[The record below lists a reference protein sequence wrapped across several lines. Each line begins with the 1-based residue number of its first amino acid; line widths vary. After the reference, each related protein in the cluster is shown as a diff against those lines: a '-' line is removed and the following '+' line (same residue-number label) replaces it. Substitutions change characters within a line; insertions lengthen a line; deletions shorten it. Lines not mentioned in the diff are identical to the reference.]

1 MFPGSTTLLLLVVQ
15 VVSIVVVGCIS
26 KLDGSVNVGWALN
39 TGICTS
45 KSCFGWSQDLTILD
59 VLCCPHQPDGTGG
72 GCISF
77 WYWHYSQYRC
87 YNLGCSGCLYGG
99 WTSSLYLN
107 LGCSG
112 GLATLVVLTR
122 PSPGVVFTLV
132 VAATSGL
139 VTGLAL
145 VGFGFVVVVLLTEG
159 AR

>member
-1 MFPGSTTLLLLVVQ
+1 MVLVV
-15 VVSIVVVGCIS
+15 VVFSSG
-26 KLDGSVNVGWALN
+26 
-39 TGICTS
+39 TGIIAST
-45 KSCFGWSQDLTILD
+45 GATTWD
-59 VLCCPHQPDGTGG
+59 VPVACVVTG
-72 GCISF
+72 IS
-77 WYWHYSQYRC
+77 
-87 YNLGCSGCLYGG
+87 
-99 WTSSLYLN
+99 SSLYLN

-145 VGFGFVVVVLLTEG
+145 VGVGFVVVVLLTEG